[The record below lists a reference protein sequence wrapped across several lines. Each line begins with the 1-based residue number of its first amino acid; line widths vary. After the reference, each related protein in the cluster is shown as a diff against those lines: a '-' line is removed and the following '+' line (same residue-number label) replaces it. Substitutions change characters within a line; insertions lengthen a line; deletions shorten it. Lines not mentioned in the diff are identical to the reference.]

1 MEETLQ
7 KLAEWK
13 ALPYQVINADKVA
26 DLVIDR
32 TEQLAKETKIPLGV
46 AHAVLLKNS
55 WDIGE
60 AKKALL
66 EPGYLENTFLYDSA
80 AASARLEEASQKTEF
95 LCEVCYCDC
104 DMNTECIMM
113 PDCGHMLC
121 TDCFPAYAQE
131 KVMGAD
137 GVYARCPDKGCNLTV
152 PPKIFKKILSD
163 EDYSRYQQFIV
174 KAFVELSYNAKNCIG
189 AGCEYIIAN
198 KTDRD
203 VDVECVCGAQFCFG
217 CLEPPHPPIKCELL
231 EKWNERT
238 KDSKGELEA
247 EMNAKWLNANSK
259 KCPKCKVPIEKSY
272 GCNWMTCHSCKHGFC
287 WLCLGDE
294 AAHPG
299 RAGNHAA

>member
-1 MEETLQ
+1 M
-7 KLAEWK
+7 K
-13 ALPYQVINADKVA
+13 
-26 DLVIDR
+26 
-32 TEQLAKETKIPLGV
+32 
-46 AHAVLLKNS
+46 S
-55 WDIGE
+55 
-60 AKKALL
+60 
-66 EPGYLENTFLYDSA
+66 
-80 AASARLEEASQKTEF
+80 
-95 LCEVCYCDC
+95 
-104 DMNTECIMM
+104 
-113 PDCGHMLC
+113 
-121 TDCFPAYAQE
+121 
-131 KVMGAD
+131 
-137 GVYARCPDKGCNLTV
+137 
-152 PPKIFKKILSD
+152 
-163 EDYSRYQQFIV
+163 
-174 KAFVELSYNAKNCIG
+174 FVELSYNAKNCIG